1 MGRRCPE
8 YRSLVQPV
16 GLGRWLV
23 GPLPRRARPGVLD
36 AACLA
41 FHCMGARLQGRA
53 PKWFLVALNLMC
65 GCGLASL
72 FSLSSPSCVASLLFL
87 CCPLLVLPSSS
98 LSLPPS
104 VSLVASLP
112 SPLSPLLPRLR
123 GSSGE
128 LFKTALWVMIVPWG
142 KNENLSKGTLGR
154 ILWEWHL
161 EVLLKRYLLSQS
173 QYFVYIS

>member
-1 MGRRCPE
+1 M
-8 YRSLVQPV
+8 
-16 GLGRWLV
+16 
-23 GPLPRRARPGVLD
+23 LD

-41 FHCMGARLQGRA
+41 FHCIGARLQGRA

-128 LFKTALWVMIVPWG
+128 LFKTALWVMIVPE
-142 KNENLSKGTLGR
+142 KKMCQRCVKQFYDSYITAVLKMIHSRTTVYYSSTTLALDQVLSA
-154 ILWEWHL
+154 
-161 EVLLKRYLLSQS
+161 
-173 QYFVYIS
+173 

>member
-1 MGRRCPE
+1 MGCRPE

-41 FHCMGARLQGRA
+41 FHCIGARLQGRA

-72 FSLSSPSCVASLLFL
+72 FSLSSPSCVASLWFL

-104 VSLVASLP
+104 VSLVASPP

-128 LFKTALWVMIVPWG
+128 LFKTALWVMIVP
-142 KNENLSKGTLGR
+142 E
-154 ILWEWHL
+154 
-161 EVLLKRYLLSQS
+161 KRYRLTGLRRYKNPVSRDPTFWVQEVR
-173 QYFVYIS
+173 FGGLNNK